1 VSRGKKYALIK
12 ERLVYDM
19 ALPFKTAGGNAMRAQ
34 QGDTNMT
41 PYKPQTSGGGG
52 QKKDGLIAVNDLN
65 YVLPPDLSVS
75 VNRTHT
81 NHYFQSAQ
89 YSNQQRAICILNSG
103 AHYGDMRL
111 SSLEFGVQLT
121 APTVG
126 TVRTVHGWFGQ
137 NGSAMNLIESITI
150 SSRSGDEISRID
162 QCDLLKYVTTGFR
175 NTSAWMDTV
184 GKSMGT
190 NAVVL
195 ASTHNRNTSYFS
207 IPLYC
212 LSDIFAYGRILPPG
226 LLSGLRISITWT
238 SPQKAFVINTRLTA
252 DGTLATPTADDR
264 IPSYTITNPFVSM
277 YAVQLTDGVQRA
289 LNELSATN
297 GLEIVYCDWEATE
310 AGYTTSTNTHV
321 QLEVR
326 KAASRALKA
335 FAVTRNTT
343 NTLLATEDS
352 YATLGWDYRKW
363 QWQLGSLYFPQQPVL
378 AGTENIGVD
387 AQTANILPESYKHAL
402 IAFGGYKNGGKT
414 CATPYRDTANHLESN
429 FANKTTVFP
438 IASATPWEQVAV
450 VNTGTPGSLNGQW
463 GTYAHGMSVIGCLLE
478 RSDLFNLSGVP
489 INNSRVLSFR
499 AQYNSPSTQVRTLTV
514 FLKYVRLARVF
525 LNNVEVE
532 Q

>member
-1 VSRGKKYALIK
+1 MAIQDSDRN
-12 ERLVYDM
+12 VYQG
-19 ALPFKTAGGNAMRAQ
+19 AAKNADTPMSN
-34 QGDTNMT
+34 QGT
-41 PYKPQTSGGGG
+41 QTQGGGG
-52 QKKDGLIAVNDLN
+52 QKDGLIAVNDLN

-81 NHYFQSAQ
+81 NHYFQSSQ
-89 YSNQQRAICILNSG
+89 YSDSQRAICILNSG

-111 SSLEFGVQLT
+111 SSLEFGVTLNSSGST
-121 APTVG
+121 NVCDAY
-126 TVRTVHGWFGQ
+126 FGK
-137 NGSAMNLIESITI
+137 NGSALNMIDSITI

-162 QCDLLKYVTTGFR
+162 QADLLRYVTTGFR
-175 NTSAWMDTV
+175 HTSAWIDTV
-184 GKSMGT
+184 GKAAGYNGVILEET
-190 NAVVL
+190 R
-195 ASTHNRNTSYFS
+195 NRNTTYFS

-212 LSDIFAYGRILPPG
+212 LSDIFAYGRLLPPG
-226 LLSGLRISITWT
+226 LLSGMRISITWT
-238 SPQKAFVINTRLTA
+238 KPARAFIVNAKNVVGGAPIVA
-252 DGTLATPTADDR
+252 DGTD
-264 IPSYTITNPFVSM
+264 IIQSYTIKNPYISM

-310 AGYTTSTNTHV
+310 ASYAQSANTTV

-335 FAVTRNTT
+335 IAVTRNTT
-343 NTLLATEDS
+343 SALAHNNDS
-352 YATLGWDYRKW
+352 YATHHWDYRKW

-378 AGTENIGVD
+378 ASSDNLLVSD
-387 AQTANILPESYKHAL
+387 QVANSLAESYKHAL
-402 IAFGGYKNGGKT
+402 ITFGCYKNGGRT
-414 CATPYRDTANHLESN
+414 CAVPFRDTKNYLESG
-429 FANKTTVFP
+429 FEDKTLATLDQ
-438 IASATPWEQVAV
+438 TPWETVE
-450 VNTGTPGSLNGQW
+450 NDTTGVQASKNGHW
-463 GTYAHGMSVIGCLLE
+463 GTYSHGMSVVGVLLE

-499 AQYNSPSTQVRTLTV
+499 TQYQSTAETVRTLTV

>member
-1 VSRGKKYALIK
+1 MEKPVGPMIDKP
-12 ERLVYDM
+12 VGPM
-19 ALPFKTAGGNAMRAQ
+19 
-34 QGDTNMT
+34 GDTKMT
-41 PYKPQTSGGGG
+41 PYKSGGSND
-52 QKKDGLIAVNDLN
+52 KDGLIAVNDLN

-81 NHYFQSAQ
+81 NHYFHGST
-89 YSNQQRAICILNSG
+89 YTNQQRAICILNSG

-121 APTVG
+121 TTTAG
-126 TVRTVHGWFGQ
+126 TNKVDGLFGV
-137 NGSAMNLIESITI
+137 NGSALNLIDSITI
-150 SSRSGDEISRID
+150 SSRSGDELSRID
-162 QCDLLKYVTTGFR
+162 QSDLLRYVTTGFR
-175 NTSAWMDTV
+175 NTSNWIDTV
-184 GKSMGT
+184 GKAAGYGGM
-190 NAVVL
+190 VL
-195 ASTHNRNTSYFS
+195 DPERQRKVSYFS

-212 LSDIFAYGRILPPG
+212 LSDLFAYGRLLPPG
-226 LLSGLRISITWT
+226 LLSGLRISIAWT
-238 SPQKAFVINTRLTA
+238 NPSKAFVVNPRQA
-252 DGTLATPTADDR
+252 SDPGAPTAAVAGTDL
-264 IPSYTITNPFVSM
+264 ITAYTIINPYISM

-310 AGYTTSTNTHV
+310 QSYGASSNTTV

-335 FAVTRNTT
+335 LAITRDTDKIN
-343 NTLLATEDS
+343 AAASDS
-352 YATLGWDYRKW
+352 YATIGWDYRKW

-378 AGTENIGVD
+378 ASSENTAVD
-387 AQTANILPESYKHAL
+387 NQVANTLGESYKHAL
-402 IAFGGYKNGGKT
+402 ITFGTYKNGKMSS
-414 CATPYRDTANHLESN
+414 AVPFRDTSN
-429 FANKTTVFP
+429 FLASEWHADDIKS
-438 IASATPWEQVAV
+438 ASAETPWREVAV
-450 VNTGTPGSLNGQW
+450 ANGGILASNNGQW
-463 GTYAHGMSVIGCLLE
+463 GTYSNGMSVVGVLLE

-499 AQYNSPSTQVRTLTV
+499 TQYESSGSPKRTLTV